1 MARFWTRCFA
11 AAALVVLVVS
21 ACLLGGG
28 GVYAHAYALD
38 APPGGR
44 VSSVEEGP
52 MEGVLVSARA
62 VETGASVP
70 VTVTVVSDRDGGF
83 QFPAGKL
90 RPGLHHI
97 AIRAVGYELDAGA
110 ELLVGAAG
118 KPLDLRLRKT
128 SDLAAQLTN
137 TEWLMSTPG
146 TAEQKRPLIECL
158 SCHTYERIA
167 RSTQNA
173 EQMLPV
179 LKRMVRYANN
189 STMARVQTRI
199 VERGFD
205 ENGMRKL
212 ADYLASINLS
222 GGAWSYALKTLP
234 RPSGRATRVVIT
246 EYDLP
251 RKSIA
256 PHDVILGR
264 DGALWYS
271 NFTENFLGRLD
282 PRTGVHT
289 EFAYP
294 DIKPGWPQGALSV
307 EADSKGDLWLS
318 TMFQTGL
325 IKFDM
330 KAKSFITFPLPAA
343 LNGDA
348 TGQAMVMPARSH
360 VDGKVWTTDVDKRTI
375 LRLDVKTGKY
385 DSIEP
390 FKASPR
396 SHFPYGLV
404 ADKANNLYFMDF
416 GGEALGRVDAKT
428 LKVTLYATPTPRSR
442 PRRSMIDGK
451 GRIWFAEYAANKLAM
466 FDPKREDITE
476 WTAPTPHTYPYDVF
490 MDRRETL
497 WSGSMTSDRI
507 LRLDPKTNESVEY
520 LLPRQTNVRRVH
532 VDDRQKPVTF
542 WTGSN
547 HGASIVGLTPLD

>member
-1 MARFWTRCFA
+1 MP
-11 AAALVVLVVS
+11 VLPRS
-21 ACLLGGG
+21 FTAACLIAFLILVFSAGGTG
-28 GVYAHAYALD
+28 SARAQVAPD
-38 APPGGR
+38 ARGGGR
-44 VSSVEEGP
+44 VSSQEEGL
-52 MEGVLVSARA
+52 MEGVLVSAHA
-62 VETGASVP
+62 TVGGI
-70 VTVTVVSDRDGGF
+70 TVTVVSDKDGVYR
-83 QFPAGKL
+83 FPEGGL
-90 RPGLHHI
+90 RPGRHQI
-97 AIRAVGYELDAGA
+97 AIRAVGYELEGSAEIEAGA
-110 ELLVGAAG
+110 GA
-118 KPLDLRLRKT
+118 KLPDLKLRKAT
-128 SDLAAQLTN
+128 DLAAQLTN
-137 TEWLMSTPG
+137 TEWFISTPG
-146 TAEQKRPLIECL
+146 TPEQKRPLIECL
-158 SCHTYERIA
+158 SCHTFERIA

-173 EQMLPV
+173 EQLLPI
-179 LKRMVRYANN
+179 LKRMVRYSNN

-199 VERGFD
+199 VDRGFD

-212 ADYLASINLS
+212 ADHLASINLS
-222 GGAWSYALKTLP
+222 SGAWSYALKTLP
-234 RPSGRATRVVIT
+234 RPTGRATRVLIT

-251 RKSIA
+251 RKTIA

-282 PRTGVHT
+282 PRTGAHS
-289 EFAYP
+289 EFAYA

-307 EADSKGDLWLS
+307 EPDRNGDLWLS

-330 KAKSFITFPLPAA
+330 KAKTFRHFALPQE

-348 TGQAMVMPARSH
+348 TGQAMVMPGRSH

-375 LRLDVKTGKY
+375 LRLDLKTGKY
-385 DSIEP
+385 QSIEP

-428 LKVTLYATPTPRSR
+428 LKVTLYPTPTPRSR
-442 PRRSMIDGK
+442 PRRTMMDAK
-451 GRIWFAEYAANKLAM
+451 GRVWFAEYAANKLAM

-476 WTAPTPHTYPYDVF
+476 WPAPTPHTYPYDLYL
-490 MDRRETL
+490 DRNETL

-507 LRLDPKTNESVEY
+507 LRLDPKTGESIEY
-520 LLPRQTNVRRVH
+520 LLPRQTNVRRVF
-532 VDDRQKPVTF
+532 VDDRKKPVTF

>member
-1 MARFWTRCFA
+1 VATPWLRRLA
-11 AAALVVLVVS
+11 AAAFFAV
-21 ACLLGGG
+21 CFPPGG
-28 GVYAHAYALD
+28 LD
-38 APPGGR
+38 AFAQDAAPGGR

-62 VETGASVP
+62 PDAAI
-70 VTVTVVSDRDGGF
+70 TVTVVSDKDGAF
-83 QFPAGKL
+83 RFPAGKL
-90 RPGLHHI
+90 RPGRHTI
-97 AIRAVGYELDAGA
+97 SIRAIGYELDGSADLEAGA
-110 ELLVGAAG
+110 GG
-118 KPLDLRLRKT
+118 KPLELRLRKT
-128 SDLAAQLTN
+128 ADLAAQLTN
-137 TEWLMSTPG
+137 TEWFISTPG
-146 TAEQKRPLIECL
+146 TPEQKRPLIECL
-158 SCHTYERIA
+158 SCHTFERIA

-173 EQMLPV
+173 EALLPV
-179 LKRMVRYANN
+179 LRRMVRYSNN

-199 VERGFD
+199 VDRGYD
-205 ENGMRKL
+205 ENGMRRL

-222 GGAWSYALKTLP
+222 AGPWPYALKTLP

-251 RKSIA
+251 RKTIA

-282 PRTGVHT
+282 PRTGAHS

-307 EADSKGDLWLS
+307 EADRNGDLWLS

-330 KAKSFITFPLPAA
+330 KAKTFRSFPLPAE

-348 TGQAMVMPARSH
+348 TGQAMVMPGRSH
-360 VDGKVWTTDVDKRTI
+360 VDGRVWTTDVDKRTI
-375 LRLDVKTGKY
+375 LRLDVKSGKY
-385 DSIEP
+385 QSIEP

-416 GGEALGRVDAKT
+416 GGEALGRVDAKS
-428 LKVTLYATPTPRSR
+428 LKVTLYPTPTPRSR
-442 PRRSMIDGK
+442 PRRTMMDGK
-451 GRIWFAEYAANKLAM
+451 GRIWFAEYAANQLAV
-466 FDPKREDITE
+466 FDPVREDITE
-476 WTAPTPHTYPYDVF
+476 WAAPTPHTYPYDVY
-490 MDRRETL
+490 MDRNETL

-507 LRLDPKTNESVEY
+507 LRMDPKTGESVEY
-520 LLPRQTNVRRVH
+520 LLPRQTNVRRVF